1 MCNNLGTLPD
11 EDAVHGS
18 ACVFFPL
25 FGGGSKSKSSV
36 LDSSLQLANLNC
48 ARLLVSDK
56 SCVSSQ
62 RSSLFISIL
71 Y

>member
-1 MCNNLGTLPD
+1 MCNNLGTLPE
-11 EDAVHGS
+11 EDAIHGS
-18 ACVFFPL
+18 ACFLFFVWSG
-25 FGGGSKSKSSV
+25 FKSKSSV
-36 LDSSLQLANLNC
+36 LDSSLQLANLNR

-56 SCVSSQ
+56 SCAYSQ